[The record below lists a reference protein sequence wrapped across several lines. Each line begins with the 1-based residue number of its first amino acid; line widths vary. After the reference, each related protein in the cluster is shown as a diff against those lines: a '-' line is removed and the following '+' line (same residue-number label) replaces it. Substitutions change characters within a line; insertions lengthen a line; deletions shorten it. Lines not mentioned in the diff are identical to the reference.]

1 MDFDEFARGFRERT
15 AARLLEFEQVLEKA
29 EKDLEREAKRLA
41 AGHRAGSTSPMATH
55 RVHNVGVQAGASAG
69 TPADASAGAPG
80 HSAQGR
86 RPAGKIRSVLRGGD
100 EHGAF
105 T

>member
-29 EKDLEREAKRLA
+29 EKDLEREAKRFA
-41 AGHRAGSTSPMATH
+41 SGHRTGSPSPAPAH
-55 RVHNVGVQAGASAG
+55 RVHNVGVPASA
-69 TPADASAGAPG
+69 PVYP
-80 HSAQGR
+80 AQGT

-105 T
+105 S

>member
-29 EKDLEREAKRLA
+29 EKDLESEAKRFA
-41 AGHRAGSTSPMATH
+41 AAPRSGPAPAH
-55 RVHNVGVQAGASAG
+55 RVHNVGA
-69 TPADASAGAPG
+69 PAGAPAG
-80 HSAQGR
+80 VPVHPTQGR

-100 EHGAF
+100 ENGAF
-105 T
+105 S